1 MTTERLGEHIKR
13 LREVRRLTQDELA
26 TRSNLA
32 ADTIRRLEHQ
42 EFSPSLRTLRKV
54 CKGLG
59 ISVAALFNSLELS
72 DSGRGLSR
80 ITDLLVGRSPAE
92 LQLVE
97 RVLTSLLG
105 GLDKYRGG

>member
-1 MTTERLGEHIKR
+1 
-13 LREVRRLTQDELA
+13 
-26 TRSNLA
+26 
-32 ADTIRRLEHQ
+32 
-42 EFSPSLRTLRKV
+42 
-54 CKGLG
+54 
-59 ISVAALFNSLELS
+59 LFNSLELS

-105 GLDKYRGG
+105 GLDKYRG